1 MATRNLTM
9 RICIKKAWWLPLY
22 LNGVVLVS
30 ILTNRDPDWQ
40 KVERWVKRGIRID
53 LERTR

>member
-1 MATRNLTM
+1 MTTRNLTM

-53 LERTR
+53 MEPVK

>member
-1 MATRNLTM
+1 VVA
-9 RICIKKAWWLPLY
+9 LY

-40 KVERWVKRGIRID
+40 KVERWVKRGIRLD
-53 LERTR
+53 MEPVK